1 MAVEMWKKEKF
12 AKSDKFSLFGASKA
26 LNLTGDDLIVLLAS
40 STGRE

>member
-12 AKSDKFSLFGASKA
+12 AKSEDFSLFGASKV
-26 LNLTGDDLIVLLAS
+26 LNLTWDDRIVLLAS